1 MQCVRETM
9 PAGQRSSFSSGQRLQ
24 PATAHQVSAA
34 RAVRPVTC
42 MAQRLKGRV
51 VSIAMDK
58 TAVVEIQKL
67 EKHRIYSK
75 LMRKTTKYFAHDPDN
90 SAQIGDEVQL
100 RSIRPLS
107 KMKRFE
113 ISKKLADSEIAL

>member
-1 MQCVRETM
+1 M
-9 PAGQRSSFSSGQRLQ
+9 PAGQGSSFSTGQRLRL
-24 PATAHQVSAA
+24 ATVRQVSAA
-34 RAVRPVTC
+34 RAVRPTTC

-51 VSIAMDK
+51 VSTAMDK

-90 SAQIGDEVQL
+90 SAEIGDEVQL

-113 ISKKLADSEIAL
+113 ISKKFADSEIAL

>member
-1 MQCVRETM
+1 MS
-9 PAGQRSSFSSGQRLQ
+9 AASSSSSFNGQQLQ
-24 PATAHQVSAA
+24 TRFVHQVSAA

-42 MAQRLKGRV
+42 TAQRLKGKV

-90 SAQIGDEVQL
+90 SAEIGDEVQL
-100 RSIRPLS
+100 TAIRPLS

-113 ISKKLADSEIAL
+113 ISRKLAESDLQL

>member
-1 MQCVRETM
+1 
-9 PAGQRSSFSSGQRLQ
+9 
-24 PATAHQVSAA
+24 
-34 RAVRPVTC
+34 
-42 MAQRLKGRV
+42 
-51 VSIAMDK
+51 MDK

-90 SAQIGDEVQL
+90 SAEIGQEVQL
-100 RSIRPLS
+100 KAIRPLS

-113 ISKKLADSEIAL
+113 ITKKLAESDIVI

>member
-1 MQCVRETM
+1 
-9 PAGQRSSFSSGQRLQ
+9 
-24 PATAHQVSAA
+24 
-34 RAVRPVTC
+34 

-75 LMRKTTKYFAHDPDN
+75 LMRKTSKFFAHDPDN
-90 SAQIGDEVQL
+90 NAEIGDEVQL
-100 RSIRPLS
+100 KAIRPLS

-113 ISKKLADSEIAL
+113 IIKKLQQSDLQM

>member
-1 MQCVRETM
+1 MQSTIATM
-9 PAGQRSSFSSGQRLQ
+9 PAACRSPFCTGQRLQ
-24 PATAHQVSAA
+24 NAGVSQVSA
-34 RAVRPVTC
+34 RCTVPQVTC

-51 VSIAMDK
+51 ISTSMDK

-90 SAQIGDEVQL
+90 SAEIGQEVQL
-100 RSIRPLS
+100 KAIRPLS

-113 ISKKLADSEIAL
+113 ITKKLAESDIVI